1 MPKMIN
7 VKEVEKIGRMIEY
20 PRPNLPTAAVLVV
33 CCLIDSLARN
43 YEGCRCERFV
53 KYVQQKMKKT
63 FQQLQKNDA
72 LKSQQ
77 ITNIDCSIKGH
88 DKKKKCKTS
97 AEVLYRHVRCG
108 LVHNYFQSEG
118 YLPINRPNKKRENII
133 VDQSK
138 KYNKYALVLNGPSFV
153 RDFLATL

>member
-1 MPKMIN
+1 MPKIN
-7 VKEVEKIGRMIEY
+7 VKEVEKIARMIEY

-43 YEGCRCERFV
+43 YKGYGCDRFV
-53 KYVQQKMKKT
+53 KYIEEKMKKT
-63 FQQLQKNDA
+63 FQQLQNNDSLKN
-72 LKSQQ
+72 QQ
-77 ITNIDCSIKGH
+77 IKESGKD
-88 DKKKKCKTS
+88 KCKTS
-97 AEVLYRHVRCG
+97 AEILYRHVRCG
-108 LVHNYFQSEG
+108 LVHNYFKSEG
-118 YLPINRPNKKRENII
+118 YVRIINRPNKKQENIV